1 MTVRLLLF
9 GSPTVEHGGAPYALP
24 FERRSQLLVL
34 LALKR
39 AWVARADLAAML
51 WPEQESKLAYGNLR
65 KTLFRLQSWPW
76 AERIETHGGAL
87 RFEVDT
93 DVAAFEAALRE
104 RRHADAAALHR
115 ADLLAGFDDGANEAW
130 SNWLGFERDRLR
142 AAWRGAALEQLAADI
157 DPAEGVD
164 LSARLLEADPLD
176 EAALRAHMACLV
188 RSGQSARARQA
199 YREFVDRLA
208 HDLGLAPSAEL
219 KALHDALGT
228 TVVVPVLAR
237 TAPLS
242 SDEGFV
248 GRTVELRRIG
258 ELLAQ
263 DGCRLL
269 SIVGPGGVGKTR
281 LARRAL
287 HELASGYADGA
298 AFVPLEDL
306 VTPGEL
312 GGRLARELG
321 VALSGSGDPL
331 GQVIEFLRERRTLL
345 VLDNFEQLAADTTP
359 VERLLAACQ
368 RVKLIVTSR
377 VRLALAAEWLL
388 PLDGLP
394 CPEIE
399 DQDRLE
405 AFDAARLFVQAAQ
418 RVEPALIPAAEAES
432 IVDICRQVGGLP
444 LALELAAAWTR
455 VLSCDAIAAE
465 LRQGTELLR
474 AADPAHPPR
483 HASIEAVFEQSW
495 KLLGAT
501 ERDALARLSVFR
513 GGFTAEAA
521 RAVAGASL
529 PVLGAL
535 ADKSLLRKDGAR
547 LHMHPLVHQ
556 LAALRLGNG
565 DVRRTT
571 EAAHARYFHRLLH
584 EQRRAVEIGDGDAL
598 RQLDAEFENCR
609 LAWRWAAANG
619 VSNELRRSVHA
630 MTWYCDHRS
639 RLEEGLTF
647 VRGVLESPAAS
658 GDPPLKAILL
668 SRAAHFEYRLDRY
681 QDALATAARGL
692 DILEK
697 TPDDDARSRCLK
709 VLGTSYLRLGR
720 LDEAKRCFE
729 TSLKLTPA
737 NLDPRHPAAMLSS
750 LALIEKAK
758 GNYDEALRLS
768 IEALQQ
774 QRRLG
779 DVGSEALSLNN
790 LAALHIERQEFEA
803 AGEYLKPALTLCD
816 RHGLVVTR
824 AYVLANLISVA
835 SNSGRHEEAESYAH
849 RALEHAQAIGNRFV
863 VSYLKLQQT
872 AFALR
877 RRDLDTARALL
888 REGMAIATAIGR
900 PVLLIDGLMRFAEVL
915 VAQGELACGRAVLT
929 FAMEHPDAAATDR
942 DELRRVLA
950 RLPPATEPALPW
962 PGMTFAELAHRIVV
976 ESDLAY
982 APLIAALRGANLQ
995 QRSAGAS

>member
-130 SNWLGFERDRLR
+130 SSWLGFERDRLR

-331 GQVIEFLRERRTLL
+331 EQVIEFLRERRTLL
-345 VLDNFEQLAADTTP
+345 VLDNFEQFAADTTP

-556 LAALRLGNG
+556 LAALRLGEG
-565 DVRRTT
+565 GARESAER
-571 EAAHARYFHRLLH
+571 AHASHFHRLLS
-584 EQRRAVEIGDGDAL
+584 QLGPAVENGDRTAL
-598 RQLDAEFENCR
+598 DRVDIEFENCR
-609 LAWRWAAANG
+609 AAWQWAIDNKAGGALRQTVQTVMDFCNHRGRFKTGLSLLREALDSSFAGADAKLELALRSGAAHLLFRLDSYGEAAEQATQALGVAKREKDHRAQALCLATLGACALRRGRHVDAGSYFEQALKEAQLAGDSRRAAALLHNRALVQRAIG
-619 VSNELRRSVHA
+619 RR
-630 MTWYCDHRS
+630 
-639 RLEEGLTF
+639 
-647 VRGVLESPAAS
+647 
-658 GDPPLKAILL
+658 
-668 SRAAHFEYRLDRY
+668 
-681 QDALATAARGL
+681 
-692 DILEK
+692 
-697 TPDDDARSRCLK
+697 DDARRLLIESMAAYKSLGDVSGEAMCL
-709 VLGTSYLRLGR
+709 T
-720 LDEAKRCFE
+720 
-729 TSLKLTPA
+729 T
-737 NLDPRHPAAMLSS
+737 LSS
-750 LALIEKAK
+750 LHWDSGELGIAIEHLK
-758 GNYDEALRLS
+758 
-768 IEALQQ
+768 
-774 QRRLG
+774 
-779 DVGSEALSLNN
+779 
-790 LAALHIERQEFEA
+790 AALVI
-803 AGEYLKPALTLCD
+803 CD
-816 RHGLVVTR
+816 RHGLDRTR
-824 AYVLANLISVA
+824 TVILSNLAALA
-835 SNSGRHEEAESYAH
+835 FKTGDFAGAATYAERAHEMAK
-849 RALEHAQAIGNRFV
+849 AIGNRHFQ
-863 VSYLKLQQT
+863 SWMRLLFAQL
-872 AFALR
+872 ALR
-877 RRDLDTARALL
+877 NRDFSAARSDLKTALELAL
-888 REGMAIATAIGR
+888 AIGQKS
-900 PVLLIDGLMRFAEVL
+900 VLLEGISCFAEVL
-915 VAQGELACGRAVLT
+915 AVQGDTVSAHRVLNFVAT
-929 FAMEHPDAAATDR
+929 HPAMAAPDR
-942 DELRRVLA
+942 NEVLA
-950 RLPPATEPALPW
+950 RMAQWAPTTKSEPAW
-962 PGMTFAELAHRIVV
+962 PGLSLDELGHRIVV
-976 ESDLAY
+976 ETDVGY
-982 APLIAALRGANLQ
+982 GPLIAALRGA
-995 QRSAGAS
+995 SPSGAS

>member
-1 MTVRLLLF
+1 
-9 GSPTVEHGGAPYALP
+9 
-24 FERRSQLLVL
+24 
-34 LALKR
+34 
-39 AWVARADLAAML
+39 
-51 WPEQESKLAYGNLR
+51 
-65 KTLFRLQSWPW
+65 
-76 AERIETHGGAL
+76 
-87 RFEVDT
+87 
-93 DVAAFEAALRE
+93 
-104 RRHADAAALHR
+104 
-115 ADLLAGFDDGANEAW
+115 
-130 SNWLGFERDRLR
+130 
-142 AAWRGAALEQLAADI
+142 
-157 DPAEGVD
+157 
-164 LSARLLEADPLD
+164 
-176 EAALRAHMACLV
+176 MACLV

-228 TVVVPVLAR
+228 TVAVPVLDR

-258 ELLAQ
+258 ELLAP

-331 GQVIEFLRERRTLL
+331 EQVIEFLRERRTLL
-345 VLDNFEQLAADTTP
+345 VLDNFEQLATDTDP
-359 VERLLAACQ
+359 VERLLAACG

-377 VRLALAAEWLL
+377 VRLALASEWLL
-388 PLDGLP
+388 PLEGLP
-394 CPEIE
+394 CPEPE

-495 KLLGAT
+495 KLLGAS

-535 ADKSLLRKDGAR
+535 ADKSLLRKDGVR

-556 LAALRLGNG
+556 LAALRLGPG
-565 DVRRTT
+565 EARTDA
-571 EAAHARYFHRLLH
+571 ERAHASYFHRLL
-584 EQRRAVEIGDGDAL
+584 
-598 RQLDAEFENCR
+598 RQLGPAAENGDRTALDRVDIEFENCR
-609 LAWRWAAANG
+609 AAWQWAIDNKAGGALRQTAQTVMDFCNHRGRFKTGLSLLRQALDSSFAGADAKLELALRGGAAHLLFRLDSYAEAAEQATQALAVAKREKDHRAQALCLATLGACALRRGRHVDAGSYFEQALKEAQIAGDSRRAAALLHNRAVVQRAIG
-619 VSNELRRSVHA
+619 RR
-630 MTWYCDHRS
+630 
-639 RLEEGLTF
+639 
-647 VRGVLESPAAS
+647 
-658 GDPPLKAILL
+658 
-668 SRAAHFEYRLDRY
+668 
-681 QDALATAARGL
+681 
-692 DILEK
+692 
-697 TPDDDARSRCLK
+697 DDARRLLIESMAAYKSLGDVSGEAMCL
-709 VLGTSYLRLGR
+709 T
-720 LDEAKRCFE
+720 
-729 TSLKLTPA
+729 T
-737 NLDPRHPAAMLSS
+737 LSS
-750 LALIEKAK
+750 LHWDSGELGIAIE
-758 GNYDEALRLS
+758 RLK
-768 IEALQQ
+768 
-774 QRRLG
+774 
-779 DVGSEALSLNN
+779 
-790 LAALHIERQEFEA
+790 AALVI
-803 AGEYLKPALTLCD
+803 CD
-816 RHGLVVTR
+816 RHGLDRTRTVILSNLGALAFKTGDYSGAATYAER
-824 AYVLANLISVA
+824 AYEMAK
-835 SNSGRHEEAESYAH
+835 
-849 RALEHAQAIGNRFV
+849 AIGNRHFQ
-863 VSYLKLQQT
+863 SWMRLLFAQL
-872 AFALR
+872 ALR
-877 RRDLDTARALL
+877 NRDLSAARSNLRTALELAL
-888 REGMAIATAIGR
+888 AIGQKS
-900 PVLLIDGLMRFAEVL
+900 VLLEGISCFAEVL
-915 VAQGELACGRAVLT
+915 AAQGDTVSAHRVLNFVAT
-929 FAMEHPDAAATDR
+929 HPAMAAPDR
-942 DELRRVLA
+942 NEVLA
-950 RLPPATEPALPW
+950 RMAQWAPTTKSEPAW
-962 PGMTFAELAHRIVV
+962 PGLSLDELGHRIVV
-976 ESDLAY
+976 ETDVGY
-982 APLIAALRGANLQ
+982 GPLIAVLRGAGP
-995 QRSAGAS
+995 SGAS